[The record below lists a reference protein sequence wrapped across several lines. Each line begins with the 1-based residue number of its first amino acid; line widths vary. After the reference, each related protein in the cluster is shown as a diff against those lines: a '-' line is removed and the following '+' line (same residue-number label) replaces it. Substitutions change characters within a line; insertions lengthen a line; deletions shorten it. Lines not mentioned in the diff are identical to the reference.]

1 MTFSIKEDGKRLIF
15 ITIAAVLLAFNLK
28 TFVRTGGLFPGG
40 VTGLAVL
47 IQRSAERF
55 FGLELPYTLINVI
68 LNALPVYIGLRFI
81 GKKLAL
87 YTVYFIFVSSF
98 LTDLIPAIVITY
110 DIMLISVFG
119 GMINGFVVSICLA
132 NNANSGGLDFISL
145 YLSER
150 TGLDSFNL
158 ILGVN
163 VIILSCAGLLFGWDK
178 ALYSIIFQFFST
190 QVIHLRYR
198 RYQETTLL
206 IVTDFPKEVCHA
218 IQKTSNHSATIL
230 HGEGAYEDTE
240 RAVVYSVVSS
250 GETKKV
256 ISAIRASD
264 QHAFIN
270 SIKTEGL
277 SGWFYRRPTE

>member
-1 MTFSIKEDGKRLIF
+1 MTFSLRTDGKRIF
-15 ITIAAVLLAFNLK
+15 FISLAALLQAINLK
-28 TFVRTGGLFPGG
+28 TFVSVGGLFPGG
-40 VTGLAVL
+40 VTGLTVL
-47 IQRSAERF
+47 IQRCALRY
-55 FGLELPYTLINVI
+55 LNVDLPYTPVNLLINAI
-68 LNALPVYIGLRFI
+68 PVYIGFRFV
-81 GKKLAL
+81 GKKLTL
-87 YTVYFIFVSSF
+87 YSFYFIILSSF
-98 LTDLIPAIVITY
+98 LTDLFPLHAITQ
-110 DIMLISVFG
+110 DTLLISIFG
-119 GMINGFVVSICLA
+119 GMINGFLVSICLQM
-132 NNANSGGLDFISL
+132 NANTGGTDFISL
-145 YLSER
+145 FLSER
-150 TGLDSFNL
+150 TGIDSFNV

-163 VIILSCAGLLFGWDK
+163 VVILSVAGLLFGWDK

-256 ISAIRASD
+256 ISAIRESD
-264 QHAFIN
+264 HHAFIN